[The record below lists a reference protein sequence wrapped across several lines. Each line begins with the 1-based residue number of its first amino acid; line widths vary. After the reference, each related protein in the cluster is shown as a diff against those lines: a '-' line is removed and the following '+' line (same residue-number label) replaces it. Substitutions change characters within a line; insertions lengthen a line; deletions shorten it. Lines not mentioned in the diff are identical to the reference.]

1 MAILTAI
8 IGLIMLRKREGSLN
22 FRELVTAAVHK
33 KETLIDNDLMRYSL
47 RSVYAGAYLTLS
59 TAAGAFM
66 ATHMFPDA
74 AGMAKVFYAFFFAF
88 GLVYILFL
96 GGELAT
102 SNMMYTTAGVYF
114 KELKVSKQVKILVV
128 CTLFNLIGALF
139 MAWLFSFMPHF
150 KEMAADYILV
160 GTVNSK
166 LAKPVINLLVE
177 GIIANVFV
185 NVAILSFM
193 LVKNQVGRMI
203 LVLTAV
209 TMFVALGTEHVIANF
224 ASFGL
229 VYFSEL
235 GGQFSF
241 LSFLIQ
247 WFWVWI
253 GNLIGGGIFIGL
265 GYAYL
270 NHPKSTYTD
279 SV

>member
-1 MAILTAI
+1 M
-8 IGLIMLRKREGSLN
+8 N
-22 FRELVTAAVHK
+22 FRELVTGAVHK
-33 KETLIDNDLMRYSL
+33 KENLIDNDLLRYCL

-66 ATHMFPDA
+66 VTRMFPDA
-74 AGMAKVFYAFFFAF
+74 PGMAGVIYAFLFAF

-102 SNMMYTTAGVYF
+102 SNMMYTTAGLYF
-114 KELKVSKQVKILVV
+114 KELKVSKQFKILII
-128 CTLFNLIGALF
+128 CTLFNLIGAFF

-150 KEMAADYILV
+150 KEMPSDYILAN
-160 GTVNSK
+160 TVNAK
-166 LAKPVINLLVE
+166 LAKPVVNLIVE

-185 NVAILSFM
+185 NLAILSFM
-193 LVKNQVGRMI
+193 LVKNQVGRII

-229 VYFSEL
+229 VYFSDS

-241 LSFLIQ
+241 ISFIIQ
-247 WFWVWI
+247 WFWVWV

-270 NHPKSTYTD
+270 NHPKSKYIE